1 MRNRT
6 SDLRIPRSD
15 ALPLSHRNSNL
26 SKVYHEVH
34 MIRVLRT
41 PRIKNVDSV
50 MSVESIREIGN
61 FELGKDIVKD
71 PFFSSQA
78 RDKTKKNSLYLYRAQ
93 NLPSPSFYLRIS

>member
-6 SDLRIPRSD
+6 SDLRIPRSA

-41 PRIKNVDSV
+41 ARIKNVDSV

-71 PFFSSQA
+71 PFFASQA
-78 RDKTKKNSLYLYRAQ
+78 HATRRKKILYIFTELKIYH
-93 NLPSPSFYLRIS
+93 LHHSI

>member
-1 MRNRT
+1 M
-6 SDLRIPRSD
+6 
-15 ALPLSHRNSNL
+15 

-41 PRIKNVDSV
+41 ARIKNVDSV

-71 PFFSSQA
+71 PFFFASQA
-78 RDKTKKNSLYLYRAQ
+78 RDKTKKNSLYLYR
-93 NLPSPSFYLRIS
+93 IS

>member
-15 ALPLSHRNSNL
+15 ALPLSHGNSNM

-41 PRIKNVDSV
+41 ARIKNVDSV

-71 PFFSSQA
+71 PFFLRPRHA
-78 RDKTKKNSLYLYRAQ
+78 TRRKKILYI
-93 NLPSPSFYLRIS
+93 FTE